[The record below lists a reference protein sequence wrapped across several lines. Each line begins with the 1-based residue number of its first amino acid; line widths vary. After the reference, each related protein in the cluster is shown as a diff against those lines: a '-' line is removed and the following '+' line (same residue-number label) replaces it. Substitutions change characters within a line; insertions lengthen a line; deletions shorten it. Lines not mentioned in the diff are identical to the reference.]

1 MPCIPAQSRAPTCP
15 QPRAMAPLG
24 PGLGSGPFCPPQS
37 PGESPPTPKGA
48 ARGRPRLASPRPH
61 LPGLRAA
68 AEAELP
74 GQRPPRYRQEG
85 GRGREGAGR
94 AAMAAGEPFVGSGGE
109 FRAFGAAFWGRSGR
123 PPLPAC
129 RMEAKSKG
137 SGTAGTWCPG
147 HAACWPYQPCRHTG
161 PCAAVPWG
169 SETRSSC

>member
-15 QPRAMAPLG
+15 
-24 PGLGSGPFCPPQS
+24 S
-37 PGESPPTPKGA
+37 PGPWRPWGRDWDRGRPAPRRAPGRAPPTPKRA